1 METKMNILV
10 VDDEAPARER
20 LARMLAEL
28 PGDYAVVGEASDGIE
43 AVELCCTK
51 PVDVVLLDVQMPG
64 LDGLEA
70 AEQIARL
77 EPPPAIIL
85 VTAYEQYALAA
96 FEHQVDDYL
105 VKPVRRERLQE
116 ALERAR
122 IPTRPQ
128 QAALTTRDETHQG
141 RRHSLSAHYRGGLQT
156 VPLDDILYLQ
166 AQHKYVTVHHIGGE
180 LLVDESLKSL
190 EDEFQDLFVRI
201 HRNALV
207 ARSRL
212 SALDKDA
219 DGNLEVHLRDCPER
233 LPVSRR
239 HLPEIRRWLRGGAS

>member
-1 METKMNILV
+1 MNILV
-10 VDDEAPARER
+10 VDDEAPARQR
-20 LARMLAEL
+20 LTRLLAEIQ
-28 PGDYAVVGEASDGIE
+28 GNYAVVGEASDGIE
-43 AVELCCTK
+43 AVEMCRSK
-51 PVDVVLLDVQMPG
+51 PVDLVLMDVQMPG
-64 LDGLEA
+64 LNGLNA
-70 AEQIARL
+70 AREIARL
-77 EPPPAIIL
+77 DPPPAVIL

-96 FEHQVDDYL
+96 FEHKVDDYL

-128 QAALTTRDETHQG
+128 QAALSTRDEAHPG
-141 RRHSLSAHYRGGLQT
+141 RRLSLSAHYRGGLQT
-156 VPLDDILYLQ
+156 VPIEDILYLL
-166 AQHKYVTVHHIGGE
+166 AEHKYVTVRHTGGE

-190 EDEFQDLFVRI
+190 EDEFQDLFMRV

-212 SALDKDA
+212 CAIEKGS
-219 DGNLEVHLRDCPER
+219 DGSVEVRLRDCPER

-239 HLPEIRRWLRGGAS
+239 HLADIRRWLRAGIP